1 MKILLLVLCAFLCS
15 CIDSEAVVS
24 QKESEKIAI
33 SAFILGQDST
43 QIKDTTIT
51 LNDSILL
58 IGNIFPERKNHIQK
72 FFWKTPENAFYKEFQ
87 IQAQKILSRFS
98 FFRSTQL
105 EFFTIEVMILS
116 LAPSTASG
124 PPPSRREA

>member
-58 IGNIFPERKNHIQK
+58 IGNIFSH
-72 FFWKTPENAFYKEFQ
+72 
-87 IQAQKILSRFS
+87 S
-98 FFRSTQL
+98 FRMSSMMVL
-105 EFFTIEVMILS
+105 PVS
-116 LAPSTASG
+116 LVTL
-124 PPPSRREA
+124 